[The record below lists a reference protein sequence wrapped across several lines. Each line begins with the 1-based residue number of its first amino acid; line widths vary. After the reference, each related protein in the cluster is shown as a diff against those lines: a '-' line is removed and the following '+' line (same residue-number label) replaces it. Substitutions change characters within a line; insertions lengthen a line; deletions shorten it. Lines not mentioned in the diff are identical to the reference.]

1 MNIVLLGATKG
12 MGRALARHC
21 AESGD
26 RLFLLGRHE
35 DDLARTGQDLSV
47 RGGLAQPGTPRPG
60 WALCDL
66 ENPATF
72 APALDAASAYF
83 AGQTID
89 AMVVTAG
96 LFGTQA
102 QLEADPALTERV
114 LRVNFVATVQFCE
127 EARRRL
133 LAQGG
138 GTLCVF
144 SSVAGD
150 RARKPVVLYGASKA
164 GLSAYLD
171 GIDFRFH
178 SQGLRV
184 LCVRPGFI
192 KTGMTAGLKP
202 PPFAGEPAEVARAVR
217 RALQC
222 RDGRTVLYT
231 PRIWELVMA
240 TISLLPRGV
249 MRRIQF

>member
-1 MNIVLLGATKG
+1 MNVVILGATKG
-12 MGRALARHC
+12 MGRALARLC
-21 AESGD
+21 AERGD
-26 RLFLLGRHE
+26 RLFLLGRSAE
-35 DDLARTGQDLSV
+35 DLQRSVQDLTV
-47 RGGLAQPGTPRPG
+47 RRQLAQPHSPPPG
-60 WALCDL
+60 SAVCDL
-66 ENPATF
+66 ERSESF
-72 APALDAASAYF
+72 APALAAATAYF
-83 AGQTID
+83 APEKID
-89 AMVVTAG
+89 AIVVTAG

-102 QLEADPALTERV
+102 QLEADPVLTERV

-171 GIDFRFH
+171 GIDFKFAG
-178 SQGLRV
+178 QGLRV

-192 KTGMTAGLKP
+192 KTGMTAGLSP
-202 PPFAGEPAEVARAVR
+202 PPFAGEPSAVANDVR
-217 RALQC
+217 QALLC
-222 RDGRTVLYT
+222 RHSPTVLYT
-231 PRIWELVMA
+231 PRIWQLVMA
-240 TISLLPRGV
+240 TISLLPRTV